1 MVAHVCNPGTWRR
14 RQENQSLLK
23 VRQGYTVR
31 PGLRQKRRDRT
42 EGEGSV
48 SSVLA
53 SQAFQPEL
61 HPPEPTEKSGSTYL
75 QSQLW
80 EVETGGPLELNG
92 QPAYLNLP
100 ELPIFSK

>member
-31 PGLRQKRRDRT
+31 PGLRQKRRDGT

-53 SQAFQPEL
+53 SQAF
-61 HPPEPTEKSGSTYL
+61 
-75 QSQLW
+75 
-80 EVETGGPLELNG
+80 
-92 QPAYLNLP
+92 
-100 ELPIFSK
+100 